1 MSSPEALEQ
10 FTLPSFDEDVE
21 SQEPGRPH
29 RKPDVAPPPVPTG
42 EVPEHL
48 AKGKEFEAIQYFEGY
63 DTSYQESSHGSAFG
77 ELDTGEESYSD
88 EEKQELASIF
98 ATDNFIRENS
108 LLTDAEAFAKSIRE
122 GAQLYKQQLLL
133 KTEKANLE
141 AEQFKQEAL
150 TLKQTM
156 EDERQSVLREA
167 HLEADKVKD
176 QGYQEGFDAG
186 LQAGIEKRFQE
197 SEYLANQM
205 NGVIEQLSNLRQVV
219 RFQAEQELV
228 QLAVLIA
235 KQVVVQELMIN
246 PEMLQNI
253 LVKALREIES
263 KGKIQVFLHPEDYEF
278 MKNTGVN
285 LDQYMGEEQTLVLK
299 VNQEAEPGS
308 IFIETDD
315 DVLNFIFQQQFEQ
328 IEEELSQRLA
338 ERQVQMHSV
347 DMDAYDFAVPEALQA
362 VACDTTAQGTES
374 VRDTTAQGTEST
386 GQHVLTVPEEQR
398 NPVVAEEIP
407 ESTSGAKG
415 EEELEDAVDANGEI
429 DPAELF
435 GGPSSTEA
443 PIESDTVIDPNELFG
458 NFDER

>member
-1 MSSPEALEQ
+1 M
-10 FTLPSFDEDVE
+10 
-21 SQEPGRPH
+21 
-29 RKPDVAPPPVPTG
+29 
-42 EVPEHL
+42 
-48 AKGKEFEAIQYFEGY
+48 
-63 DTSYQESSHGSAFG
+63 
-77 ELDTGEESYSD
+77 
-88 EEKQELASIF
+88 
-98 ATDNFIRENS
+98 
-108 LLTDAEAFAKSIRE
+108 
-122 GAQLYKQQLLL
+122 L

-150 TLKQTM
+150 TIKQTM
-156 EDERQSVLREA
+156 EDERQAVLREA
-167 HLEADKVKD
+167 HLEADKVKE

-186 LQAGIEKRFQE
+186 LQAGMEKRFQE

-315 DVLNFIFQQQFEQ
+315 DVLNFTFQQQFEQ

-347 DMDAYDFAVPEALQA
+347 DMDAYDFAVPEELQ
-362 VACDTTAQGTES
+362 TAAGDPTVQGTES
-374 VRDTTAQGTEST
+374 E
-386 GQHVLTVPEEQR
+386 GQPVLTAPEAQD
-398 NPVVAEEIP
+398 NSVVAEETP
-407 ESTSGAKG
+407 ESISGMKV
-415 EEELEDAVDANGEI
+415 EEELVDAVDTNAEI

-435 GGPSSTEA
+435 GEPSSTEA
-443 PIESDTVIDPNELFG
+443 AAEPDAAIDPTELFG